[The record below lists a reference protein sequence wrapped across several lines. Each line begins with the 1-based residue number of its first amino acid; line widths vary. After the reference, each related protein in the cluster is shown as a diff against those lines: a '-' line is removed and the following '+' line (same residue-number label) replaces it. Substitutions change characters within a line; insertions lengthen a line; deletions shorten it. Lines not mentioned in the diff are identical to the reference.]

1 MPKILYFVGYLM
13 ALEGQ
18 WDRIFNIW
26 VVPENWVAWLL
37 KGCILILREQK
48 RIEK

>member
-1 MPKILYFVGYLM
+1 M

-26 VVPENWVAWLL
+26 VVPENRVAWLL
-37 KGCILILREQK
+37 TYSSILILREQK